1 MERRDEASILRDVFG
16 VLLLVESV
24 TVNAV
29 DALQMASNVM
39 LDDNFIVVWSILKEL
54 VVVRWVLFIASQMKM
69 MSSIQKVMC
78 SVSYFVYCLASL
90 SLGSCM
96 LCNTHSSALIA
107 SSTGTDDGFGC
118 AFSNLHHQAIMM

>member
-39 LDDNFIVVWSILKEL
+39 LDDNFILVWSILKEL

-78 SVSYFVYCLASL
+78 SV
-90 SLGSCM
+90 
-96 LCNTHSSALIA
+96 
-107 SSTGTDDGFGC
+107 
-118 AFSNLHHQAIMM
+118 